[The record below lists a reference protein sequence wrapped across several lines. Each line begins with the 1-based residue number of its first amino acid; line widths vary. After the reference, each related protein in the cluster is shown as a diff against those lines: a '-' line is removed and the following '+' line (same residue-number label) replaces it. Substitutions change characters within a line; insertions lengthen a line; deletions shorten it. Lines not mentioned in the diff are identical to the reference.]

1 MNDDKQLLS
10 FLDSTPDSIL
20 YEYMV
25 SFDKIKSHLFKF
37 GLSPNESKVFI
48 YLGKYGSKTAI
59 EISRTL
65 KIARAE
71 TYRILNVLQNK
82 GIVSAAFDH
91 PTRFSCLPI
100 EDAINVLI
108 EAEMANVKTLQTQ
121 KDNIVDLWQAIP
133 MFNKKAETCEEKFQM
148 VKGQN
153 SILSKIDEMFSGA
166 TKNLLALCPEK
177 FFAKLYY
184 SNSLDILHNCKA
196 NLRVLTSSQK
206 SMHIFKGIS
215 KAKIRKMHADVQNTL
230 CFIVKDDFE
239 LISFVKNNVGS
250 QDMLAIR
257 TDCSSL
263 IYTMTLL
270 FNQIWYNSQTM
281 NLSDSLTDS
290 SSQRDAEDILY
301 AR

>member
-1 MNDDKQLLS
+1 MNEDKQLLS

-25 SFDKIKSHLFKF
+25 PFDKIKSQLFKF

-59 EISRTL
+59 EISKTL
-65 KIARAE
+65 KIARTE
-71 TYRILNVLQNK
+71 TYRILSALQNK
-82 GIVSAAFDH
+82 GIASAAFDH
-91 PTRFSCLPI
+91 PTRFSCLSI
-100 EDAINVLI
+100 DDAINILL
-108 EAEMANVKTLQTQ
+108 EAEMENVKTLQTQ
-121 KDNIVDLWQAIP
+121 KDNIIDLWQAIP
-133 MFNKKAETCEEKFQM
+133 MFNKESETHEEKFQM

-153 SILSKIDEMFSGA
+153 SIVSKINEMLLGA
-166 TKNLLALCPEK
+166 KKNLLILGPEK

-184 SNSLDILHNCKA
+184 SNSLDLLHNCKVD
-196 NLRVLTSSQK
+196 LRVLTSSSQK
-206 SMHIFKGIS
+206 SMYIFKGIS
-215 KAKIRKMHADVQNTL
+215 KAKIRKIHAGVQNTL
-230 CFIVKDDFE
+230 CFIVKDDSE
-239 LISFVKNNVGS
+239 LISFVKNDFAA

-263 IYTMTLL
+263 IYTMALL

-281 NLSDSLTDS
+281 NLRDSTS
-290 SSQRDAEDILY
+290 TSQRDAEDILY